1 MTTIGVFS
9 SVHGGQILEYC
20 KWDDQKAIAAF
31 DRFGPDIVCGEVRRS
46 DMESSGNHYPTEY
59 DRYIFDYCK
68 NRNIP
73 FVPCDYWTE
82 EEVRL
87 QYEEGNILEANLGP
101 KGIEQWT
108 DMMNEFMESG
118 IQSEVPF
125 NSPAFNDLARRKHDI
140 QGRHSPETHSIT
152 WTRRNRRIV
161 ENIREV
167 VAKNPDKKILVIFG
181 AEHSYWFVDEFSK
194 DDNLQVTFP
203 L

>member
-46 DMESSGNHYPTEY
+46 DMESSEKHYPTEY

-82 EEVRL
+82 EEVRHSVGGTI
-87 QYEEGNILEANLGP
+87 QFSGFQRFGP
-101 KGIEQWT
+101 AQARYTG
-108 DMMNEFMESG
+108 
-118 IQSEVPF
+118 
-125 NSPAFNDLARRKHDI
+125 PAQPGDTLHHLDQA
-140 QGRHSPETHSIT
+140 QPPYCG
-152 WTRRNRRIV
+152 
-161 ENIREV
+161 
-167 VAKNPDKKILVIFG
+167 
-181 AEHSYWFVDEFSK
+181 EHSGSRGKE
-194 DDNLQVTFP
+194 P
-203 L
+203 G